1 MKKSTVAILAL
12 ASLLFVGTAKAEL
25 VAQVSKAP
33 TMSEITA
40 HPEAQISS
48 ADCKLIV
55 ETLRPYVLE
64 NMTTEPGEN
73 EKLFGPDNK
82 VLNLNSSEQLKVVR
96 DVMHIISDECRLSV
110 DMKTSRQGFLN
121 ILERGLLGK

>member
-1 MKKSTVAILAL
+1 MKKSTALILIL
-12 ASLLFVGTAKAEL
+12 TSSLFVATAKAEL
-25 VAQVSKAP
+25 AAQVSKAP
-33 TMSEITA
+33 TMAEITA
-40 HPEAQISS
+40 HPEAQINS

-82 VLNLNSSEQLKVVR
+82 VLNLNSAEQLKVVR
-96 DVMHIISDECRLSV
+96 DVMHIVSDECRLSV